1 MLIRKTCPGCGA
13 VCDLDDD
20 LRGYESMCGQCG
32 RTFFVSEQDGPP
44 QSHGQGQ
51 VAPVSSAPPPA
62 PAPALAPAP
71 LPDSRRRRLVVTI
84 AVLAVMLFAVSFA
97 VGWLLPPFVPDKSGD
112 KDHGA
117 KPPADGSAQL
127 STSDFNIAEARKSVV
142 FIKCLTPG
150 LPPAV
155 GSGFLVSADG
165 LIYTNRHVIQP
176 DQPIQ

>member
-1 MLIRKTCPGCGA
+1 I
-13 VCDLDDD
+13 V
-20 LRGYESMCGQCG
+20 
-32 RTFFVSEQDGPP
+32 
-44 QSHGQGQ
+44 
-51 VAPVSSAPPPA
+51 
-62 PAPALAPAP
+62 
-71 LPDSRRRRLVVTI
+71 
-84 AVLAVMLFAVSFA
+84 VLAVMLFAVRFA

-165 LIYTNRHVIQP
+165 VIYTNRHVIRP
-176 DQPIQ
+176 DQPIQGTILLVGVPSPRDAEKLEYFRAEVVHATSAKDPLDLAVLKITAR